1 MNSIGKNI
9 IWVFVLFSSYLY
21 GQNENSLVG
30 SYVLKEEI
38 GIHVVPG
45 LSSGDVHS
53 TSYISSVD
61 TTITNTLILDSLG
74 GVLFRSDS
82 TFGSSTSLGIGDKI
96 IKIIGTWNVIEDTL
110 VVKYMSVDTTY
121 NYSPFKDTITA
132 TIEGVEYKILPDKEP
147 LHTPLSKPIQKK
159 FKIMTWDMEVYAIIP
174 CGEKREWLKY
184 RKQ

>member
-1 MNSIGKNI
+1 MKSIGKNI

-74 GVLFRSDS
+74 VISFISDT
-82 TFGSSTSLGIGDKI
+82 TFSPIYLRIGRPI
-96 IKIIGTWNVIEDTL
+96 IKMMGTWSVIEDTL
-110 VVKYMSVDTTY
+110 VVHYSSVDTTY
-121 NYSPFKDTITA
+121 NNHVPVKEIITTTID
-132 TIEGVEYKILPDKEP
+132 GVEYKILPDKEP
-147 LHTPLSKPIQKK
+147 IPTPLRKPIQKK
-159 FKIMTWDMEVYAIIP
+159 FKIMTWDKGVYSIIP
-174 CGEKREWLKY
+174 CDEKRERITY